1 MSNRGDV
8 SYLKERLQGP
18 ILEEIIDPKDFD
30 VDDIMKSY
38 FREILFLAGRYTRPT
53 VDYEDLVVE
62 GLMGLLDAIKRFDI
76 NKAKGNP
83 RAFHNLAVVRIKSYM
98 FEFFLDNN
106 TQYSIPNY
114 MSRAINLV
122 EQIRNVVR
130 SQEYTGDSNDALMN
144 MECEE
149 FEKAIPEASAK
160 KLRNVKAKLQRLAS
174 NSDKTYETMII
185 SVLKVEQDIANYENE
200 AENGL
205 SDSPEDIA
213 GEREFMEKFLNN
225 LNPNARG
232 VIEKILEGKTLEESG
247 KEMGFTRERARQI
260 KEDTIKYFKR
270 TPMYKESVED

>member
-1 MSNRGDV
+1 
-8 SYLKERLQGP
+8 
-18 ILEEIIDPKDFD
+18 
-30 VDDIMKSY
+30 
-38 FREILFLAGRYTRPT
+38 
-53 VDYEDLVVE
+53 
-62 GLMGLLDAIKRFDI
+62 MGLLDAIKRFDI
-76 NKAKGNP
+76 VKAKGNP

-149 FEKAIPEASAK
+149 FDKAIPEASAK
-160 KLRNVKAKLQRLAS
+160 KLRNVKTKLQRLAN
-174 NSDKTYETMII
+174 NSDKTYETMVL
-185 SVLKVEQDIANYENE
+185 SVLKVEQDIANYEND

>member
-18 ILEEIIDPKDFD
+18 ILDEIIDPKDFEID
-30 VDDIMKSY
+30 EILKSY

-62 GLMGLLDAIKRFDI
+62 GLMGLLDAVERFDI
-76 NKAKGNP
+76 TKAKGNP

-98 FEFFLDNN
+98 FEFFLNNN

-122 EQIRNVVR
+122 EQVRNVIR
-130 SQEYTGDSNDALMN
+130 AQSYTGNSEEVLLNF
-144 MECEE
+144 ECEK
-149 FEKAIPEASAK
+149 FEKAIPETSAK
-160 KLRNVKAKLQRLAS
+160 KLRSVKTKLQRLAD
-174 NSDKTYETMII
+174 NSDKTYETMVLA
-185 SVLKVEQDIANYENE
+185 VLKVERDIANYETE
-200 AENGL
+200 ERSGL
-205 SDSPEDIA
+205 ADSPEEIA
-213 GEREFMEKFLNN
+213 GEKEFMEKFLNN

-232 VIEKILEGKTLEESG
+232 VIEKILQGKTLEESG

-260 KEDTIKYFKR
+260 KEDTLKYFKR

>member
-18 ILEEIIDPKDFD
+18 ILEKIIDPKDFS

-38 FREILFLAGRYTRPT
+38 FREILFLAGRYSRPT
-53 VDYEDLVVE
+53 VDYEDLVTE

-76 NKAKGNP
+76 DKAKGNP

-98 FEFFLDNN
+98 FEFFLNNN

-122 EQIRNVVR
+122 DQIKNTVR
-130 SQEYTGDSNDALMN
+130 AQEYTGDDNEAILN
-144 MECEE
+144 FECMD
-149 FEKAIPEASAK
+149 FDNQVPESASK
-160 KLRNVKAKLQRLAS
+160 KLQIVKSKLQRLAA
-174 NSDKTYETMII
+174 NSDKTYETMILT
-185 SVLKVEQDIANYENE
+185 VLKVEQDIANYETGE
-200 AENGL
+200 ENGA
-205 SDSPEDIA
+205 SVSPEDIA

-260 KEDTIKYFKR
+260 KEATLKYFKR
-270 TPMYKESVED
+270 TPMYKESVDE